1 MCPKTLE
8 SNKMNFQE
16 KELLYLYS
24 LARDTAI
31 NAGEYLF
38 SKKSEDLNVLSDK
51 DRDIKLEVDRE
62 SEELIRK
69 KLKVSGFSVVGEE
82 FGGQF
87 NEKGT
92 SWIVDPLD
100 GTSNYF
106 RGLDQCCVS
115 IALINDGQVLIGIIY
130 NFNTNELF
138 SAYSG
143 GGAYCND
150 KRITVSLVDRKKN
163 ASITTGFPA
172 SNSIND
178 SGDLVKEFSKW
189 KKVRMFGSAAMS
201 CAYIASGRCDVY
213 KERGVYLWDFAA
225 GICLVEEA
233 GGRAFYKKIDDSRY
247 SVNFTNGKL

>member
-1 MCPKTLE
+1 
-8 SNKMNFQE
+8 MNFQE

-31 NAGEYLF
+31 KAGDYLF

-87 NEKGT
+87 NEKGI
-92 SWIVDPLD
+92 SWVVDPLD

-115 IALINDGQVLIGIIY
+115 IALINDGQVLIGVIY

-172 SNSIND
+172 SSPINS
-178 SGDLVKEFSKW
+178 SADLVKEFSKW

-201 CAYIASGRCDVY
+201 CAYVASGRCDVY
-213 KERGVYLWDFAA
+213 QEKGVYLWDIAA

-233 GGRAFYKKIDDSRY
+233 GGKAVYEKIDDSRY
-247 SVNFTNGKL
+247 LVNFTNGIL